1 MKEVLFNTHDL
12 ALIFT
17 IFICLSFSV
26 FLVTLKKGN
35 KLSNYLL
42 ACFLLTQAA
51 IPTDNLINFG
61 EAFRAFALSLSPNLF
76 YTFGLAF
83 WLEVPLLLL
92 YIKSL
97 VNKNYQ
103 LKKRDSLLFIPFIFY
118 AAYFTVDWLMIENS
132 IKLALLLTSFTLKGT
147 FCPCCSKNKNST
159 SLEMEFLY
167 RLTLSQPTIP

>member
-103 LKKRDSLLFIPFIFY
+103 LKKRDSLSITERISLAWMLCLTGEPLFILQR
-118 AAYFTVDWLMIENS
+118 TKKRGGR
-132 IKLALLLTSFTLKGT
+132 KLF
-147 FCPCCSKNKNST
+147 
-159 SLEMEFLY
+159 
-167 RLTLSQPTIP
+167 